1 MTYNMIMFKERLKD
15 LIDEKKIPIPQ
26 AACELHINSKT
37 LVYNWIK
44 GKMIPKLDN
53 AIKLRDYFEC
63 SLDYLFNNAEY
74 EKIMPTKPVSTFAKK
89 LKQILNEKHIT
100 REKFLTDL
108 NMSNNNFNN
117 WYKLELNP
125 RMDTVTK
132 IANYLQVSIDYLVG
146 LE

>member
-1 MTYNMIMFKERLKD
+1 MTYNKIMFKDRLKE
-15 LIDEKKIPIPQ
+15 LIAEKKISVPQ

-53 AIKLRDYFEC
+53 AIKLRDYFKC
-63 SLDYLFNNAEY
+63 SLDYLFNDAEY
-74 EKIMPTKPVSTFAKK
+74 ENIKSTKPVSTFAQR

-108 NMSNNNFNN
+108 KMSNNNFNN

-125 RMDTVTK
+125 RMDTVAK
-132 IANYLQVSIDYLVG
+132 IANYLRVSIDYLVG